1 MSVRKRLTPRKD
13 GTFPWVV
20 DYTDGQG
27 VRRLKTFDRK
37 KEADTFAATAHLE
50 VRDGNHVADSASIT
64 VEAAGKLWL
73 AARERAG
80 RERTTIDQYRQHLN
94 LHIVP
99 FIGNTRLTAL
109 NAPALHAFRDRLHDE
124 GRSQAMI
131 RKVLVS
137 LGSLLA
143 DAQDRGLV
151 ARNIVHEMRGRRG
164 NSDGRAEQRAKA
176 KLRVGVDI
184 PAPAEIKAIVGA
196 LEGRWRPILLTAIF
210 TGLRVSE
217 LTGLTWSD
225 VDLKKNALHVR
236 QRADRYKVIGR
247 PKSSAGDREVPL
259 TPIVAN
265 TLRLWKLAGTKS
277 DQGLVFPNLK
287 GKAEATQPIARDGYQ
302 AAQKRAG
309 VVVAT
314 GKLDADGNAL
324 VVPKY
329 TGLHSLRHF
338 YASWCINRRADGGLE
353 LPPKVVQE
361 RLGHSSITMT
371 MDTYGHL
378 FPKGD
383 DAAELAAAEKALLG

>member
-1 MSVRKRLTPRKD
+1 MSVRKRQTPRKD

-27 VRRLKTFDRK
+27 VRRQKTFDRK

-50 VRDGNHVADSASIT
+50 VRDGNHVADSASVT
-64 VEAAGKLWL
+64 VEVAGKLWL

-80 RERTTIDQYRQHLN
+80 RERTTVDQYRQHLN

-99 FIGNTRLTAL
+99 FIGNSKLTAL
-109 NAPALHAFRDRLHDE
+109 NAPTLHAYRDRLHDE

-131 RKVLVS
+131 KKVFVS

-151 ARNIVHEMRGRRG
+151 SRNVVHEMRGRRG
-164 NSDGRAEQRAKA
+164 SSDGRAEQRAKA

-184 PAPAEIKAIVGA
+184 PAPEEIKAIVGA

-210 TGLRVSE
+210 TGLRASE
-217 LTGLTWSD
+217 LTGLTWPD
-225 VDLKKNALHVR
+225 VDLTKKVLHVR
-236 QRADRYKVIGR
+236 QRADRYKEIGR

-259 TPIVAN
+259 TPIVLH
-265 TLRLWKLAGTKS
+265 TLRQWKLAGTKS
-277 DQGLVFPNLK
+277 DMGLVFPNLK
-287 GKAEATQPIARDGYQ
+287 GQPEALQPIVRDGYQ

-314 GKLDADGNAL
+314 SELDREGKPVMAA
-324 VVPKY
+324 KY
-329 TGLHSLRHF
+329 SGLHSLRHF

-353 LPPKVVQE
+353 LPMKVVQE

-371 MDTYGHL
+371 ADVYGHL
-378 FPKGD
+378 FPRGD
-383 DAAELAAAEKALLG
+383 DEAELAAAELALLG